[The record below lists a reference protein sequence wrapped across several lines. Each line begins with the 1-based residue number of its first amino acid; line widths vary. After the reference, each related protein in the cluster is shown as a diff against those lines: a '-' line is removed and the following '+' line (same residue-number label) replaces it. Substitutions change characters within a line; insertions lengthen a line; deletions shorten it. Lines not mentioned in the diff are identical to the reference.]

1 MNTNETI
8 DLDFDKN
15 HLWHPYT
22 SMINPLPV
30 YPVTHADGVHIHLET
45 GEKLIDGMASWWSVL
60 HGYNNVELNNAIKQQ
75 VDKMSHVMFGGLT
88 HQPAVDLGKKLLDIT
103 PHSLT
108 RIFLA
113 DSGSVAVEVAIK
125 MAMQYWRSKGN
136 TRKNKLMAL
145 SKGYHGDTFAAMSVC
160 DPVNSMHSLYK
171 GFLPEHYFVP
181 APKSKFDEA
190 FDRSERDVLA
200 QYFDKHHTD
209 IAAFILEPIVQNAGG
224 MNFYHSD
231 YLKAV
236 RELCDEYDILLICDE
251 IATGFGR
258 TGKMFAVEHAN
269 VEPDIM
275 CIGKAMTGGYMTLS
289 ATLTTDKVAIGIS
302 EGDAGVMMHGPTFM
316 ANPLAC
322 AVANKSIELLL
333 KTDWQSN
340 ITRIEHCFKTHLQ
353 TLENVDSVANVRIL
367 GAIGVVEMTQ
377 AVDVAKV
384 QKQLIEHGV
393 WLRPFGKLIYMM
405 PPYIMQDAS
414 IIKMCNAIKSIL

>member
-1 MNTNETI
+1 MNTKETV

-181 APKSKFDEA
+181 APKSKFGDA
-190 FDRSERDVLA
+190 FDRAERDILA
-200 QYFDKHHTD
+200 QYFDEHHLD

-269 VEPDIM
+269 IEPDIM

-340 ITRIEHCFKTHLQ
+340 ITRIEHCFKAHLQ
-353 TLENVDSVANVRIL
+353 KLENVDSVANVRIL
-367 GAIGVVEMTQ
+367 GAIGVVEMKQ

-384 QKQLIEHGV
+384 QKQLIEQGV

-405 PPYIMQDAS
+405 PPYIMQDES

>member
-1 MNTNETI
+1 MNTKETI

>member
-1 MNTNETI
+1 MNIKETV

-181 APKSKFDEA
+181 APKSKFGDA
-190 FDRSERDVLA
+190 FDRAERDVLA
-200 QYFDKHHTD
+200 QYFDKHHMD

-269 VEPDIM
+269 IEPDIM

-340 ITRIEHCFKTHLQ
+340 ITRIEHCFKAHLQ
-353 TLENVDSVANVRIL
+353 KLENVDSVANVRIL
-367 GAIGVVEMTQ
+367 GAIGVVEMKQ

-405 PPYIMQDAS
+405 PPYIMQDES

>member
-1 MNTNETI
+1 MNIKETI

-60 HGYNNVELNNAIKQQ
+60 HGYNNLELNNAIKQQ

-103 PHSLT
+103 PQSLT

-136 TRKNKLMAL
+136 MRKNKLMAL

-160 DPVNSMHSLYK
+160 DPINSMHSLYK

-181 APKSKFDEA
+181 APKSKFGEA

-200 QYFDKHHTD
+200 QYFDKHHMD

-258 TGKMFAVEHAN
+258 TGKMFAVEYAN
-269 VEPDIM
+269 IEPDIM

-340 ITRIEHCFKTHLQ
+340 IARIEHCFRTHLQ
-353 TLENVDSVANVRIL
+353 PLESFDSVANVRIL
-367 GAIGVVEMTQ
+367 GAIGVVEMKQ